1 MHASV
6 CWFLHR
12 SSGVEMTIA
21 SVASSNGRSGS
32 SHKTSYPVIEV
43 VLARSYTLVTLYLL
57 LLLIRYFP
65 INCQIGGSSS
75 SRVLNL
81 IAALMGG
88 DGLLRSRV

>member
-1 MHASV
+1 
-6 CWFLHR
+6 
-12 SSGVEMTIA
+12 MTIA

-43 VLARSYTLVTLYLL
+43 VLARSYTVVTLYLL

-65 INCQIGGSSS
+65 INCQIGGSS
-75 SRVLNL
+75 RVLNL

-88 DGLLRSRV
+88 DGLRRSRV